1 MRLLLSLLGGF
12 LPVIL
17 AITSP
22 AYAQSDTGIIAV
34 DVELIIAVD
43 VSPSMDD
50 EEFLLQRRGYAEAI
64 AHPDFMAAVRAGKN
78 GRIALTYV
86 EWSAPQFQRVL
97 VPWRVIEDETSAEA
111 FAAELSGG
119 PFRFWRGTS
128 ISAALTFGGT
138 LFEENGYEG
147 ARRVIDISG
156 DGPNNMGVPVV
167 DARDTLVNSGI
178 VINGLPIV
186 LGFSAE
192 SDLVRYYSDCVIG
205 GEGSFVLPVQRA
217 YEFSTAIRRKLI
229 REVAGRE
236 QPELI
241 RAASRQ
247 TDCLIGEKLRER
259 YVDPHFPGLD
269 PYVPTPRN

>member
-1 MRLLLSLLGGF
+1 M
-12 LPVIL
+12 PVDL
-17 AITSP
+17 
-22 AYAQSDTGIIAV
+22 
-34 DVELIIAVD
+34 ELVIAVD

-50 EEFLLQRRGYAEAI
+50 EEFLLQRRGYAEAL

-97 VPWRVIEDETSAEA
+97 VPWRLIEDEESAGA
-111 FAAELSGG
+111 FAAQLAGE

-128 ISAALTFGGT
+128 ISAALTFGRT
-138 LFEENGYEG
+138 LFEDNGYDG
-147 ARRVIDISG
+147 TRRVIDISG
-156 DGPNNMGVPVV
+156 DGPNNMGFPVT
-167 DARDTLVNSGI
+167 DARDTLVKSGI
-178 VINGLPIV
+178 IINGLPIV
-186 LGFSAE
+186 LGFSPE

-205 GEGSFVLPVQRA
+205 GEGSFVLPVQQPD
-217 YEFSTAIRRKLI
+217 EFSTAIRQKLI
-229 REVAGRE
+229 REVAGGE
-236 QPELI
+236 QPQLI
-241 RAASRQ
+241 RAALQQ